1 MLKGI
6 NESLKELDYLA
17 IKIGNADKRITQN
30 ATEEGKRFINT
41 NGEIV
46 KIKSQLGQMA
56 KKI

>member
-17 IKIGNADKRITQN
+17 IKIGNSDKRITQN

-46 KIKSQLGQMA
+46 KIKSQLG
-56 KKI
+56 